1 MTQERQFFS
10 ENILLSILGHLI
22 LICVMVMSFSFVID
36 RAKFVTPNRIQI
48 VEVDLKN
55 VKVSGTET
63 ILQNT
68 NVTKSK
74 EYVKEEKRIIEEKTT
89 EIKDTTFVEEKQKI
103 KEENKNAP
111 KKKMVVKVNREVLS
125 LDRTMTVSVVDALRV
140 ALTRCWNIDTTRTDI
155 SDIRAVAH
163 LTMLSTGVV
172 NKIWFESE
180 SRAQTDT
187 AFAYVLDTIKE
198 AIKTCQPFTMLPR
211 NEFKN
216 WEKIQLT
223 FYPTQGKIM

>member
-74 EYVKEEKRIIEEKTT
+74 EYVKEEKRIVEEKTT

-163 LTMLSTGVV
+163 LTMLPTGVV

-198 AIKTCQPFTMLPR
+198 AIKTCQPFSMLPR

>member
-1 MTQERQFFS
+1 MTQEKQFFS

-74 EYVKEEKRIIEEKTT
+74 EYVKEEKRVVEEKTT

-140 ALTRCWNIDTTRTDI
+140 ALTRCWNIDTSRPDI

-163 LTMLSTGVV
+163 LTMLPTGVV

-187 AFAYVLDTIKE
+187 AFAYVLDTIKD
-198 AIKTCQPFTMLPR
+198 AIKTCQPFSMLPR

>member
-74 EYVKEEKRIIEEKTT
+74 EYVKEEKRIVEEKTT

-163 LTMLSTGVV
+163 LTMLPTGVV

-180 SRAQTDT
+180 SRAQTDM
-187 AFAYVLDTIKE
+187 AFAYVLDTIKD
-198 AIKTCQPFTMLPR
+198 AIKTCQPFSMLPR